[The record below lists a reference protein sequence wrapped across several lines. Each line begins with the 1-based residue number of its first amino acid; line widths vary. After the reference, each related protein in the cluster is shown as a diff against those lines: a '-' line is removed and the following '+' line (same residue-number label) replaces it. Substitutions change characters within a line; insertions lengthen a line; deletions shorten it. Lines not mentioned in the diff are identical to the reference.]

1 MPPSGQPA
9 SARDA
14 DPMRDAYRNYRGPT
28 HTVEYLIASALFDIA
43 ESLRCIER
51 AMP

>member
-1 MPPSGQPA
+1 MTPADQPA
-9 SARDA
+9 AA
-14 DPMRDAYRNYRGPT
+14 GIDPMRDAYRNYRGST
-28 HTVEYLIASALFDIA
+28 HTVEYLIATALFDIA

>member
-1 MPPSGQPA
+1 MTPAGQPA
-9 SARDA
+9 RTSDT
-14 DPMRDAYRNYRGPT
+14 DPMRDAYRNYRGST
-28 HTVEYLIASALFDIA
+28 HTVEYLIATALFDIA